1 MLETKTA
8 ADTAYAT
15 VKELIVSGDLPGGEL
30 VSEGEIAT
38 RLEISRTPVREAFL
52 RLQVEGWM
60 RLYPKRGALVVPI
73 AVGEAESVVDA
84 RRLVEAGSV
93 RAFIGD
99 VTARA
104 SVVNAL
110 RENLQLQEKLAVDGT
125 AAQFSAVDADFHR
138 TVVRAGG
145 NPLLDAFYDGLRER
159 QRRMTAAS
167 VTRDPGQISRIVDDH
182 RRLTDLIEAGDA
194 DGFERAVEQHM
205 LGVHG
210 LRPDRSV
217 GANRGEHDE

>member
-1 MLETKTA
+1 MSETRSA
-8 ADTAYAT
+8 ADTAYLT
-15 VKELIVSGDLPGGEL
+15 VKELIISGELPGGEL

-99 VTARA
+99 ADARA
-104 SVVNAL
+104 RVVEAL
-110 RENLQLQEKLAVDGT
+110 RDNLRIQDKLAVDGS
-125 AAQFSAVDADFHR
+125 AAEFSAADADFHR
-138 TVVRAGG
+138 TVVRAGK

-167 VTRDPGQISRIVDDH
+167 LTRDPGQISRIVDDH
-182 RRLTDLIEAGDA
+182 RRLADLIEAGDA
-194 DGFERAVEQHM
+194 DEFERAVEQHM
-205 LGVHG
+205 LRVHG
-210 LRPDRSV
+210 LRTDR
-217 GANRGEHDE
+217 GGTR

>member
-1 MLETKTA
+1 M
-8 ADTAYAT
+8 
-15 VKELIVSGDLPGGEL
+15 SGELPGGEL
-30 VSEGEIAT
+30 VSEGEIAS
-38 RLEISRTPVREAFL
+38 RLGVSRTPVREAFL

-93 RAFIGD
+93 RSFVAD
-99 VTARA
+99 AHAREA
-104 SVVNAL
+104 VVATL
-110 RENLQLQEKLAVDGT
+110 RESVRLQEELATGGS
-125 AAQFSAVDADFHR
+125 AAEFSAADADFHR
-138 TVVRAGG
+138 SIVRAGR

-167 VTRDPGQISRIVDDH
+167 VTRDPAQISRIIDDH
-182 RRLTDLIEAGDA
+182 RRLTDLIEAGYA
-194 DGFERAVEQHM
+194 DEFERTVEQHM

-210 LRPDRSV
+210 LRA
-217 GANRGEHDE
+217 GRGGTE

>member
-1 MLETKTA
+1 MSETRSA
-8 ADTAYAT
+8 ADTAYLT
-15 VKELIVSGDLPGGEL
+15 VKELIISGELPGGEL

-73 AVGEAESVVDA
+73 AVGEAESVVNA

-93 RAFIGD
+93 RAFVGD
-99 VTARA
+99 AGARA
-104 SVVNAL
+104 RVVEEL
-110 RENLQLQEKLAVDGT
+110 RDNLRIQDKLAVDGT
-125 AAQFSAVDADFHR
+125 AAEFSAADADFHR
-138 TVVRAGG
+138 TVVRAGN

-167 VTRDPGQISRIVDDH
+167 LTRDPGQISRIVDDH
-182 RRLTDLIEAGDA
+182 RRLADLIEAGDA
-194 DGFERAVEQHM
+194 DEFERAVEQHM
-205 LGVHG
+205 LRVHG
-210 LRPDRSV
+210 LRTDR
-217 GANRGEHDE
+217 GGTR

>member
-1 MLETKTA
+1 MSELRSA
-8 ADTAYAT
+8 ADTAYVT
-15 VKELIVSGDLPGGEL
+15 VKELIVSGELPGGEL
-30 VSEGEIAT
+30 VSEGDIAS

-73 AVGEAESVVDA
+73 AVGEAENVVDA

-93 RAFIGD
+93 RAFIED
-99 VTARA
+99 ARA
-104 SVVNAL
+104 RESVVAAL
-110 RENLQLQEKLAVDGT
+110 RENLQLQQQLAVDGT
-125 AAQFSAVDADFHR
+125 AAQFSDVDADFHR

-182 RRLTDLIEAGDA
+182 RRLVELIEAGDA
-194 DGFERAVEQHM
+194 DGFERAVETHM

-210 LRPDRSV
+210 LRS
-217 GANRGEHDE
+217 GRGETR

>member
-1 MLETKTA
+1 MSETRSA

-15 VKELIVSGDLPGGEL
+15 VKELIVSGELPGGEL

-93 RAFIGD
+93 RAFVGD
-99 VTARA
+99 VTARG

-125 AAQFSAVDADFHR
+125 AAQFSAADADFHR
-138 TVVRAGG
+138 IVVRAGG

-167 VTRDPGQISRIVDDH
+167 LTRDPGQISRIVDDH

-194 DGFERAVEQHM
+194 DGFEQAVERHM

-210 LRPDRSV
+210 LRPDRG
-217 GANRGEHDE
+217 GAR